1 MRVLLISHTCQNHEG
16 QPKAWQLAQM
26 PDLELMVLSPDRWFA
41 YGEWKRAVPPQK
53 NAPFRYVAGKAL
65 WPWAG
70 KGQAYLHWY
79 PGLAR
84 LMRSFQPDVID
95 LWEEPWGLVSAHACW
110 LREHLMP
117 QVKIVSETEQNI
129 LKNLPPP
136 FEAFRHYTLQRADF
150 CVARNHEATE
160 VLRAKGF
167 EGETRVVPNAVDAE
181 LFRPMNREECRAKL
195 NLNGFVVGYVG
206 RLVEEKGLMDAVEAL
221 PRCAPDVGLLLV
233 GTGEFQEAL
242 EKRAQ
247 ELKLTGRV
255 RFLGARPTSELPSI
269 MNAMDVL
276 ILPSRT
282 TRSWKEQFGRVLIEA
297 HACQVPVIGSDS
309 GAIPD
314 VVGQGGLVVP
324 EGDAVAIAQAV
335 ETLRLNP
342 AMARAMGEAGRRQV
356 EAHYTWR
363 RVAEKMYAIYQDVLR
378 QA

>member
-26 PDLELMVLSPDRWFA
+26 PGVELTVLSPDRWFV
-41 YGEWKRAVPPQK
+41 YGEWKRAVPPQ
-53 NAPFRYVAGKAL
+53 NAPFRFVVGKVM
-65 WPWAG
+65 WPWSG
-70 KGQAYLHWY
+70 KGQWYLHWY
-79 PGLAR
+79 PSLAR

-110 LREHLMP
+110 LREHLAP
-117 QVKIVSETEQNI
+117 HAKIVSETEQNI
-129 LKNLPPP
+129 LKALPPP
-136 FEAFRHYTLQRADF
+136 FETFRRYTLQRADF
-150 CVARNHEATE
+150 CVARNTEATE

-167 EGETRVVPNAVDAE
+167 AGETRVVPNAVDAE
-181 LFRPMNREECRAKL
+181 LFRPMHREECRAKWGSS
-195 NLNGFVVGYVG
+195 GFVVGYVG
-206 RLVEEKGLMDAVEAL
+206 RLVEEKGLMDALEAL
-221 PRCAPDVGLLLV
+221 PHCATEVNFLLV
-233 GTGEFQEAL
+233 GTGDFQAAL

-247 ELKLTGRV
+247 ELGLSSRV
-255 RFLGARPTSELPSI
+255 RFVGAKPSSELPSV

-282 TRSWKEQFGRVLIEA
+282 TLRWKEQFGRVLIEA

-324 EGDAVAIAQAV
+324 EGDATAIAQAI
-335 ETLRLNP
+335 ETLRMNP
-342 AMARAMGEAGRRQV
+342 SMGRAMGEAGRRQV

-363 RVAEKMYAIYQDVLR
+363 RVAEKMYGIYQDVLR
-378 QA
+378 